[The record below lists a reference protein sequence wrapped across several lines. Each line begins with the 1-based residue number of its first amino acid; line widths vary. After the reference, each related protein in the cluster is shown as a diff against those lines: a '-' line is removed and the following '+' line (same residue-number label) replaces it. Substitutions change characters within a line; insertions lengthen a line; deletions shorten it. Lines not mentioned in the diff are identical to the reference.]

1 MSFLNDKLETIRKLS
16 RLFSGGDKIAS
27 CAAVVLAAGGSVRM
41 GTDKI
46 LAPLGELPVLA
57 RTLRPFQ
64 ESELIQEIVVVT
76 ASDKLNEVADLCREY
91 NIGKVSKVVAGG
103 KTRSESALTGVSEVS
118 SKISLIAIHDGAR
131 PLVTTD
137 LIRRTVEAAAK
148 RNAVVPAI
156 RSTDTL
162 KTAAEDGVIVGAVD
176 RNTTWRI
183 QTPQVFKAD
192 LIKAALTKAMKQG
205 LPLTDDSSAMD
216 LLGVKTYIVEGDE
229 ENIKLTRPLD
239 LLLAAAILR
248 DRRERSE
255 NRSGI

>member
-1 MSFLNDKLETIRKLS
+1 MSNTL
-16 RLFSGGDKIAS
+16 GKILQLGRREQKPS

-41 GTDKI
+41 GSDKI
-46 LAPLGELPVLA
+46 LAKLGEIPVLA

-64 ESELIQEIVVVT
+64 NCEYISEIVVVT
-76 ASDKLNEVADLCREY
+76 SAEKLMEVTELCREY
-91 NIGKVSKVVAGG
+91 NIGKVSKVVSGG
-103 KTRSESALTGVSEVS
+103 KTRAESALTGVSEVS
-118 SKISLIAIHDGAR
+118 ARAELIAVHDGAR
-131 PLVTTD
+131 PLVTED
-137 LIRRTVEAAAK
+137 LIRRTVEAASKKMA
-148 RNAVVPAI
+148 AVPAI

-162 KTAAEDGVIVGAVD
+162 KIAGVDGAIVGTVD
-176 RNTTWRI
+176 RESTWRI

-192 LIKAALTKAMKQG
+192 LIKGALTKAMKQG

-248 DRRERSE
+248 DRRERDE
-255 NRSGI
+255 NRAGL